1 VCDETVEVLALTA
14 SKAQPVDD
22 VPVRATWDRLAAS
35 PNAVL
40 IDVRTRAEWSYVGL
54 ADLSSLGKQPVLVE
68 WLTFPDNRVNP
79 AFVDEL
85 TRQLDALG
93 ADQRRRPWR
102 PLDMEVATTLPTVLR
117 EPSTTSVTGASGPGG
132 KQRVCPGRRAE
143 TKEESALGVAQG
155 HRGSRL
161 AL

>member
-1 VCDETVEVLALTA
+1 MTA

-35 PNAVL
+35 PNAIL

-54 ADLSSLGKQPVLVE
+54 ADLSSLGKRPVLVE

-85 TRQLDALG
+85 TRQLEALG
-93 ADQRRRPWR
+93 ADQSADLFFICRSGVRSRAAAQAMATAGFER
-102 PLDMEVATTLPTVLR
+102 CHNVADGFEGALDDER
-117 EPSTTSVTGASGPGG
+117 H
-132 KQRVCPGRRAE
+132 RGRRSGWKAE
-143 TKEESALGVAQG
+143 GLPWAQ
-155 HRGSRL
+155 S
-161 AL
+161 